1 VIVQPPPEVPPSR
14 ARFVALK
21 IEEALLRGELAPGD
35 RLAERALAEQY
46 GVSKTPVRE
55 ALRDLARRGLITFH
69 PYKGTVVTELSP
81 IDGEQIFEVRLL
93 VEPHAVQMAVPHHTR
108 ESLAKCR
115 QALEAADVAGRK
127 HGDLAELAV
136 ANRRFHQL
144 LYQPCPNAR
153 LVSLLDNI
161 QDQVALISATSW
173 RRTATWPNEQSEHAK
188 ILDAVSDGS
197 ETVFGLLRDH
207 IERFFN
213 RIAGGE
219 GT

>member
-1 VIVQPPPEVPPSR
+1 MQPPPEVPPSR

-35 RLAERALAEQY
+35 RLAERTLAEQY

-55 ALRDLARRGLITFH
+55 ALRDLARRGLITSH

-81 IDGEQIFEVRLL
+81 IDARQIFEVRLL
-93 VEPHAVQMAVPHHTR
+93 VEPHAVQSAVPHHNAA
-108 ESLAKCR
+108 SLAKCQ
-115 QALEAADVAGRK
+115 QALEAADTAGSK

-153 LVSLLDNI
+153 LVNLLDNI
-161 QDQVALISATSW
+161 QDQVALISVRSW
-173 RRTATWPNEQSEHAK
+173 RRNATWPNEQSEHAT
-188 ILDAVSDGS
+188 ILDAVGSGS
-197 ETVFGLLRDH
+197 ETVFNLLRDH

-213 RIAGGE
+213 RIAAAGRP
-219 GT
+219 